1 MSTRRPLVTLGFGLM
16 MVCLLVLFFEGMRA
30 RGSASDR
37 HRRAQEIEA
46 REVDLY
52 RQLTDKAAVLES
64 QRQIYIARFRRLEAQ
79 IREKEQDIFIL
90 RARLMITSS
99 PGGGDPPADVK
110 AASPSA
116 VSGLDQRPMPVR

>member
-1 MSTRRPLVTLGFGLM
+1 MSTRRPLVTLGFGFM
-16 MVCLLVLFFEGMRA
+16 MVCLLVLFLEGMRA
-30 RGSASDR
+30 RGSASDG
-37 HRRAQEIEA
+37 HRRAQEIEV

-52 RQLTDKAAVLES
+52 RQLRDTAAVLES
-64 QRQIYIARFRRLEAQ
+64 QRKIYMERFRRLEAQ

-99 PGGGDPPADVK
+99 PSGPDPSADVK

-116 VSGLDQRPMPVR
+116 DR